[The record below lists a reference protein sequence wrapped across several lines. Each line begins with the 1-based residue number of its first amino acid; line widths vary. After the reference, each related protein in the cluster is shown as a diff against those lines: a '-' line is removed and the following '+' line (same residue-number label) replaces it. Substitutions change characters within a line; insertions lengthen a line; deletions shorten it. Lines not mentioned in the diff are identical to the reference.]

1 MSAGAGDSRRPR
13 SVYGVGE
20 EPDPRFSMANER
32 TALAWART
40 ALAMVAGG
48 VGLMSVAPLTG
59 AVGLSRV
66 ISAVLS
72 LLGGVLAVSSV
83 LGWMRRETALRT
95 GRPLPGPVVLPWVAG
110 VIVVLAGVLAGFAL
124 AAL

>member
-1 MSAGAGDSRRPR
+1 
-13 SVYGVGE
+13 
-20 EPDPRFSMANER
+20 MANER

-59 AVGLSRV
+59 AVELSRV

-72 LLGGVLAVSSV
+72 LLGGLLAVSSV
-83 LGWMRRETALRT
+83 LGWMRRERALRT

-110 VIVVLAGVLAGFAL
+110 VIVVLAGVLAGLAL